1 MRLSP
6 ALLFLCSLEKEA
18 GAKMQTFAFI
28 DKVDNSFIYTML
40 SPLEQRQAIKKLL
53 KQKVLINENLKK
65 KYNFKQSTGRVIL
78 AIDELE
84 APRLLLNC
92 AFFLNLNILSFI
104 KALQHNRAECLEVLK
119 EQQDRHEASQ
129 AIDALLNQLKDITMY
144 NFQKLVI
151 CKNKAKIEE
160 KTQVSG
166 KIDQLI
172 KSGSD
177 CPECEKKK
185 RELEEYRKSIKKTT
199 NAPLPRKPAKS
210 GKTIKRGK

>member
-1 MRLSP
+1 
-6 ALLFLCSLEKEA
+6 
-18 GAKMQTFAFI
+18 MQTFAFI
-28 DKVDNSFIYTML
+28 GTGGDAFIYTML
-40 SPLEQRQAIKKLL
+40 SPLEQRRAIKKLL
-53 KQKVLINENLKK
+53 NQKVLINENLKK

-92 AFFLNLNILSFI
+92 ALFLNLNILSFI
-104 KALQHNRAECLEVLK
+104 KAIQLQRKDCLEALWELEDRK
-119 EQQDRHEASQ
+119 EANIAMD
-129 AIDALLNQLKDITMY
+129 ILLNKLKDIKMY